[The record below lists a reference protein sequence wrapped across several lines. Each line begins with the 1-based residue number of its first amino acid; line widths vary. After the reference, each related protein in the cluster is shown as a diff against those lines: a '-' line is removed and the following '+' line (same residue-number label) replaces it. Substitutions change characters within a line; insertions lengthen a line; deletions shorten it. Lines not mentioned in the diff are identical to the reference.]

1 LRIGVDLGGTKI
13 EAILM
18 NDNGTIEARQRMDTP
33 RNDYEGTVRA
43 IATLVAAM
51 DRHAQ
56 SRCAVGIATP
66 GAVEVT
72 TGAMKNC
79 NSTWLNG
86 RTLLQ
91 DLIEQLGPRVRI
103 ANDADC
109 FALSEATDGAGAGA
123 RVVFGVILGTGVGG
137 GIVVD
142 GHLLTGPNRIAG
154 EWGHTPLP
162 YLREDAQSLEKSL
175 PDRPCYCG
183 RANCVEMFLSGPGLA
198 ATYRTLWD
206 VAATPEAIAADF
218 DVRAAQTLEVYLL
231 QLARALAQ
239 IINILDPDV
248 IAIGGGISQID
259 AIYGRVPAL
268 WSPYVFSPQVNTR
281 LSPARHGA
289 ASGVRGAA
297 WLWPADYNCGSS

>member
-1 LRIGVDLGGTKI
+1 MRIGVDLGGTKI
-13 EAILM
+13 EAVLM
-18 NDNGTIEARQRMDTP
+18 NDNGTIEARQRVDTP
-33 RNDYEGTVRA
+33 RNDYDGTVRA
-43 IATLVAAM
+43 ITRLVGVM
-51 DRHAQ
+51 DQRAQ
-56 SRCAVGIATP
+56 GRCPVGMATP
-66 GAVEVT
+66 GAVEAT

-86 RTLLQ
+86 RKLLQ

-109 FALSEATDGAGAGA
+109 FALSEATDGTGAGA

-142 GHLLTGPNRIAG
+142 GRLLTGPNRIAG

-162 YLREDAQSLEKSL
+162 YLRSDARLEKSL
-175 PDRPCYCG
+175 PDRHCYCG
-183 RANCVEMFLSGPGLA
+183 RANCVETFLSGPGLA
-198 ATYRTLWD
+198 ATYQVLWD
-206 VAATPEAIAADF
+206 MEAKPEVIASSADN
-218 DVRAAQTLEVYLL
+218 RAAQTLDVYLL

-248 IAIGGGISQID
+248 IAIGGGISQIE
-259 AIYGRVPAL
+259 AIYRRVPEL
-268 WSPYVFSPQVNTR
+268 WAPYVFSPQVNTR

-289 ASGVRGAA
+289 AGGVRGAA